1 MLSQLPI
8 ASTHIAPAAVVVVL
22 FFFFF
27 FLCCVVV
34 AKVEGWLWPV
44 MVVVV
49 VVVGVFVTVAMI
61 VANSIGGCGRCCGF
75 FFWVVEY
82 TILL

>member
-1 MLSQLPI
+1 M
-8 ASTHIAPAAVVVVL
+8 
-22 FFFFF
+22 
-27 FLCCVVV
+27 V
-34 AKVEGWLWPV
+34 AKVEWWLWPV

-49 VVVGVFVTVAMI
+49 VVVGVVVAVVVAVAMI
-61 VANSIGGCGRCCGF
+61 VADSIGGCGRCCGF